1 MFYNQSTKHA
11 MNPWVWGW
19 RSVVMNAWVTF
30 PDTLGQTP
38 IKVPEIVLSI
48 WMYIYIYMYIIYICT
63 YIYIYTYIHIHIWCL
78 FASNIYVHQKL
89 VLQYHDFHLFHHD
102 FPVRFPPPEVPGW
115 DGRGQC
121 TGRQRAERLPGPG
134 HSVDDSSALLG
145 TYGRIPLVPWHGLG
159 AWDS

>member
-1 MFYNQSTKHA
+1 MSLGMKIRCDECMGDLPWHLRADANQGTWNCPFN
-11 MNPWVWGW
+11 MDV
-19 RSVVMNAWVTF
+19 
-30 PDTLGQTP
+30 
-38 IKVPEIVLSI
+38 
-48 WMYIYIYMYIIYICT
+48 YIYIWILYT
-63 YIYIYTYIHIHIWCL
+63 YVHIYIYTYIHIHIWCL